1 MLETILPLLTV
12 CFLARMSPGPDMMLL
27 IHHAGH
33 SGSPSVSSKNSKGK
47 FSGSRSAYGCVLGVC
62 LGLTF
67 HVSLSVLGLALVLK
81 SNPLIF
87 NILRY
92 AGAVYL
98 LYIGYRCVTDNGALD
113 FNGEA
118 EGGVVSGSFGQGFKD
133 GLFCNLL
140 NPKVTLFILSIF
152 MQLIGPDATLGEK
165 MIYGSVIVSEALI
178 GWCLFVLMLN
188 TAFMQRIY
196 GKYAATVNKVTGVI
210 LFVLGG
216 AIFVSG

>member
-12 CFLARMSPGPDMMLL
+12 CFLGRMSPGPDMMLL
-27 IHHAGH
+27 IHHAG
-33 SGSPSVSSKNSKGK
+33 STSVSCRNNKGR

-81 SNPLIF
+81 SNPLTF

-98 LYIGYRCVTDNGALD
+98 LYIGYRCFTDNGTLD
-113 FNGEA
+113 FDEEA
-118 EGGVVSGSFGQGFKD
+118 ENGAMSRSFGQGFKD

-140 NPKVTLFILSIF
+140 NPKVTFFILSIF

-165 MIYGSVIVSEALI
+165 MIYGSVIISEALV

-196 GKYAATVNKVTGVI
+196 GKHAAMVNKVTGVI

>member
-27 IHHAGH
+27 IHHAG
-33 SGSPSVSSKNSKGK
+33 SASRLGEYPKGT

-62 LGLTF
+62 LGLTC

-81 SNPLIF
+81 SNPFVF
-87 NILRY
+87 NVLRY

-98 LYIGYRCVTDNGALD
+98 LYIGYRCFTDTGTLD
-113 FNGEA
+113 FDRD
-118 EGGVVSGSFGQGFKD
+118 GGSSIADDSFGQGFRD
-133 GLFCNLL
+133 GLLCNLL

-165 MIYGSVIVSEALI
+165 LYMA
-178 GWCLFVLMLN
+178 
-188 TAFMQRIY
+188 R
-196 GKYAATVNKVTGVI
+196 
-210 LFVLGG
+210 
-216 AIFVSG
+216 